1 MKYRVVVFGVKDTS
15 ENIVSFIQE
24 NVCPVD
30 LVITISPEVTKKN
43 QVAGYKGLSVLTDQY
58 GIPVHEADS
67 YFLTDEKTQK
77 FLSENEFDI
86 GISMGWQR
94 LIPLSVLDKFKFGIY
109 GFHGNCGYLPFGR
122 GRSPLNWSIILGDTR
137 FNLNL
142 FRYDEKADSPNVF
155 ATEMFSITAHDDI
168 RTAQY
173 KNMICSK
180 NLIKKLLA
188 AYQTGKIEI
197 RTCSKDFDSWYTKR
211 TAVDGKVDFHA
222 RTREIYNL
230 IRGVAAPFPG
240 AFAYIKDGRHDKEGG
255 EDAGIRDYHADPC
268 GEDQELK
275 GQKMI
280 IWEAHPFDE
289 MIDFSGYAPGEIIDI
304 FDQKLVVRTVDGSL
318 LIDKYESQK
327 EVKTGDILW

>member
-1 MKYRVVVFGVKDTS
+1 MQYRVVVFGVKDTS

-24 NVCPVD
+24 HICPVD
-30 LVITISPEVTKKN
+30 LVVTISPEVTKKN
-43 QVAGYKGLSVLTDQY
+43 QVSGYKGLSGLTEKY
-58 GIPVHEADS
+58 GIPVYEADS

-77 FLSENEFDI
+77 FFAENEFDI

-94 LIPLSVLDKFKFGIY
+94 LIPKSVLDRFAYGIY
-109 GFHGNCGYLPFGR
+109 GFHGNAGYLPFGR

-155 ATEMFSITAHDDI
+155 ATEMFSITPQDDI

-188 AYQTGKIEI
+188 AYKEGNISV
-197 RTCSKDFDSWYTKR
+197 RTDYKDFDSWYNKR
-211 TAVDGKVDFHA
+211 TAADGKIDFHG

-240 AFAYIKDGRHDKEGG
+240 AFAYVG
-255 EDAGIRDYHADPC
+255 E
-268 GEDQELK
+268 EK
-275 GQKMI
+275 VTV
-280 IWEAHPFDE
+280 WEAQPFDE
-289 MIDFSGYAPGEIIDI
+289 MIDFSAYAPGEVIDV
-304 FDQKLVVRTVDGSL
+304 FDNHPIVRTVDGSL
-318 LIDKYESQK
+318 LIKKYESEK
-327 EVKTGDILW
+327 ELQAGDVLS

>member
-1 MKYRVVVFGVKDTS
+1 MKYKVVVFGVKDTS

-24 NVCPVD
+24 KICPVD

-43 QVAGYKGLSVLTDQY
+43 QVSGYKGLSVLTEKY

-67 YFLTDEKTQK
+67 YFLTDEKTQA

-94 LIPLSVLDKFKFGIY
+94 LIPKSVLDHFEYGIY

-155 ATEMFSITAHDDI
+155 ATEMFSITPHDDI

-180 NLIKKLLA
+180 NLIRKLLA
-188 AYQTGKIEI
+188 AYETGSIAI
-197 RTCSKDFDSWYTKR
+197 RTESKDFDSWYQKR
-211 TAVDGKVDFHA
+211 TAIDGKVDFHK

-240 AFAYIKDGRHDKEGG
+240 AFAYVNE
-255 EDAGIRDYHADPC
+255 EQ
-268 GEDQELK
+268 EDQK
-275 GQKMI
+275 I
-280 IWEAHPFDE
+280 TIWEAHPFDE
-289 MIDFSGYAPGEIIDI
+289 MIDFSAYAPGEVIDI
-304 FDQKLVVRTVDGSL
+304 FDGKPVVRTVDGSL
-318 LIDKYESQK
+318 LIDRFDFSRDIR
-327 EVKTGDILW
+327 TGDILK

>member
-1 MKYRVVVFGVKDTS
+1 MQYRVVVFGVKDTS

-24 NVCPVD
+24 HICPVD
-30 LVITISPEVTKKN
+30 LVVTISPEVTKKN
-43 QVAGYKGLSVLTDQY
+43 QVSGYKGLSGLTEKY
-58 GIPVHEADS
+58 GIPVYEADS

-77 FLSENEFDI
+77 FFAENEFDI

-94 LIPLSVLDKFKFGIY
+94 LIPKSVLDRFAYGIY
-109 GFHGNCGYLPFGR
+109 GFHGNAGYLPFGR

-155 ATEMFSITAHDDI
+155 ATEMFSITPQDDI

-188 AYQTGKIEI
+188 AYKEGNISV
-197 RTCSKDFDSWYTKR
+197 RTDSKDFDSWYNKR
-211 TAVDGKVDFHA
+211 TAADGKIDFHG

-240 AFAYIKDGRHDKEGG
+240 AFAYAG
-255 EDAGIRDYHADPC
+255 E
-268 GEDQELK
+268 EK
-275 GQKMI
+275 VTV
-280 IWEAHPFDE
+280 WEAQPFDE
-289 MIDFSGYAPGEIIDI
+289 MIDFSAYAPGEVIDV
-304 FDQKLVVRTVDGSL
+304 FDNHPIVRTVDGSL
-318 LIDKYESQK
+318 LIKKYESEK
-327 EVKTGDILW
+327 ELQAGDVLS

>member
-1 MKYRVVVFGVKDTS
+1 MRYKVVVFGVKDTS

-24 NVCPVD
+24 HICPVD
-30 LVITISPEVTKKN
+30 LVVTISPEVTKKN
-43 QVAGYKGLSVLTDQY
+43 QVSGYKGLSGLTEKY
-58 GIPVHEADS
+58 GIPVYEADS

-77 FLSENEFDI
+77 FFAENEFDI

-94 LIPLSVLDKFKFGIY
+94 LIPKSVLDRFAYGIY
-109 GFHGNCGYLPFGR
+109 GFHGNAGYLPFGR

-155 ATEMFSITAHDDI
+155 ATEMFSITPQDDI

-188 AYQTGKIEI
+188 AYKEGNISV
-197 RTCSKDFDSWYTKR
+197 RTDYKDFDSWYNKR
-211 TAVDGKVDFHA
+211 TAADGKIDFHG

-240 AFAYIKDGRHDKEGG
+240 AFAYVG
-255 EDAGIRDYHADPC
+255 E
-268 GEDQELK
+268 EK
-275 GQKMI
+275 VTV
-280 IWEAHPFDE
+280 WEAQPFDE
-289 MIDFSGYAPGEIIDI
+289 MIDFSAYAPGEVIDV
-304 FDQKLVVRTVDGSL
+304 FDNHPIVRTVDGSL
-318 LIDKYESQK
+318 LIKKYESEK
-327 EVKTGDILW
+327 ELQAGDVLS

>member
-1 MKYRVVVFGVKDTS
+1 MQYRVVVFGVKDTS

-24 NVCPVD
+24 HICPVD
-30 LVITISPEVTKKN
+30 LVVTISPEVTKKN
-43 QVAGYKGLSVLTDQY
+43 QVSGYKGLSGLTEKY
-58 GIPVHEADS
+58 GIPVQEADS

-77 FLSENEFDI
+77 FFGENEFDI

-94 LIPLSVLDKFKFGIY
+94 LIPKSVLDRFAYGIY
-109 GFHGNCGYLPFGR
+109 GFHGNAGYLPFGR

-155 ATEMFSITAHDDI
+155 ATEMFSITPQDNI

-188 AYQTGKIEI
+188 AYKEGNISV
-197 RTCSKDFDSWYTKR
+197 RTDSKDFDSWYNKR
-211 TAVDGKVDFHA
+211 TAADGKIDFHG

-240 AFAYIKDGRHDKEGG
+240 AFAYAG
-255 EDAGIRDYHADPC
+255 E
-268 GEDQELK
+268 EK
-275 GQKMI
+275 VTV
-280 IWEAHPFDE
+280 WEAQPFDE
-289 MIDFSGYAPGEIIDI
+289 MIDFSAYAPGEVIDV
-304 FDQKLVVRTVDGSL
+304 FDGHPIVRTVDGSL
-318 LIDKYESQK
+318 LIKKYESAK
-327 EVKTGDILW
+327 ELQAGDVLA

>member
-1 MKYRVVVFGVKDTS
+1 MRYKVVVFGVKDTS
-15 ENIVSFIQE
+15 ENIVNFIQE
-24 NVCPVD
+24 HICPVD
-30 LVITISPEVTKKN
+30 LVVTISPEVTKKN
-43 QVAGYKGLSVLTDQY
+43 QVSGYKGLSGLTEKY
-58 GIPVHEADS
+58 GIPVQEADS

-77 FLSENEFDI
+77 FFGENEFDI

-94 LIPLSVLDKFKFGIY
+94 LIPKSVLDRFAYGIY
-109 GFHGNCGYLPFGR
+109 GFHGNAGYLPFGR

-155 ATEMFSITAHDDI
+155 ATEMFSITPQDDI

-188 AYQTGKIEI
+188 AYKEGNISV
-197 RTCSKDFDSWYTKR
+197 RTDSKDFDSWYNKR
-211 TAVDGKVDFHA
+211 TAADGKIDFHG

-240 AFAYIKDGRHDKEGG
+240 AFAYAG
-255 EDAGIRDYHADPC
+255 E
-268 GEDQELK
+268 EK
-275 GQKMI
+275 VTV
-280 IWEAHPFDE
+280 WEAQPFDE
-289 MIDFSGYAPGEIIDI
+289 MIDFSAYAPGEVIDV
-304 FDQKLVVRTVDGSL
+304 FDGHPIVRTVDGSL
-318 LIDKYESQK
+318 LIKKYESAK
-327 EVKTGDILW
+327 ELQAGDVLA

>member
-1 MKYRVVVFGVKDTS
+1 MRYKVVVFGVKDTS
-15 ENIVSFIQE
+15 ENIVTFIQE
-24 NVCPVD
+24 NICPVD

-43 QVAGYKGLSVLTDQY
+43 QVSGYLGLSGLTDKY

-67 YFLTDEKTQK
+67 YFLTDDKTVK
-77 FLSENEFDI
+77 LMEENEFDI

-94 LIPLSVLDKFKFGIY
+94 LIPPSVLDKFKYGVY

-142 FRYDEKADSPNVF
+142 FQYDEKADSPNVF
-155 ATEMFSITAHDDI
+155 ATEMFSITPHDDI

-180 NLIKKLLA
+180 KLIRKLLSD
-188 AYQTGKIEI
+188 YEKGTITIKRE
-197 RTCSKDFDSWYTKR
+197 SKDFDSWYNKR
-211 TAVDGKVDFHA
+211 TAADGKIDFRM

-240 AFAYIKDGRHDKEGG
+240 AFAYVGG
-255 EDAGIRDYHADPC
+255 EK
-268 GEDQELK
+268 LTV
-275 GQKMI
+275 
-280 IWEAHPFDE
+280 WEAHPFDE
-289 MIDFSGYAPGEIIDI
+289 IMDFSDYAPGQVIDI
-304 FDQKLVVRTVDGSL
+304 FDGKLIVRTVDGSL
-318 LIDKYESQK
+318 LIDRFECGR
-327 EVKTGDILW
+327 EVNILDMLE

>member
-1 MKYRVVVFGVKDTS
+1 MKYEVVVFGVKDTS

-24 NVCPVD
+24 NICPVD

-43 QVAGYKGLSVLTDQY
+43 QVSGYKGLSILTEKY

-94 LIPLSVLDKFKFGIY
+94 LIPPSVLDCFNFGIY
-109 GFHGNCGYLPFGR
+109 GFHGNSGYLPFGR

-155 ATEMFSITAHDDI
+155 ATEMFSITSHDDI

-180 NLIKKLLA
+180 NLIRKLLK
-188 AYQTGKIEI
+188 AYEDGSVSV
-197 RTCSKDFDSWYTKR
+197 RTTSKDFDSWYGKR
-211 TAVDGKVDFHA
+211 TATDGKVDFHA

-230 IRGVAAPFPG
+230 IRGVSAPFPG
-240 AFAYIKDGRHDKEGG
+240 AYAMLG
-255 EDAGIRDYHADPC
+255 EKKI
-268 GEDQELK
+268 
-275 GQKMI
+275 I

-304 FDQKLVVRTVDGSL
+304 FDGKLVVRTVDGSL
-318 LIDKYESQK
+318 LIDRYESEK
-327 EVKTGDILW
+327 DVVVGDILK

>member
-1 MKYRVVVFGVKDTS
+1 MQYRVVVFGVKDTS

-24 NVCPVD
+24 NICPVD
-30 LVITISPEVTKKN
+30 LVVTISPEVTKKN
-43 QVAGYKGLSVLTDQY
+43 QVSGYKGLSGLTEKY
-58 GIPVHEADS
+58 GIPVYEADS

-77 FLSENEFDI
+77 FFAENEFDI

-94 LIPLSVLDKFKFGIY
+94 LIPKSVLDRFAYGIY
-109 GFHGNCGYLPFGR
+109 GFHGNAGYLPFGR

-155 ATEMFSITAHDDI
+155 ATEMFSITPQDDI

-188 AYQTGKIEI
+188 AYKEGNISV
-197 RTCSKDFDSWYTKR
+197 RTDYKDFDSWYNKR
-211 TAVDGKVDFHA
+211 TAADGKIDFHG

-240 AFAYIKDGRHDKEGG
+240 AFAYVG
-255 EDAGIRDYHADPC
+255 E
-268 GEDQELK
+268 EK
-275 GQKMI
+275 VTV
-280 IWEAHPFDE
+280 WEAQPFDE
-289 MIDFSGYAPGEIIDI
+289 MIDFSAYAPGEVIDV
-304 FDQKLVVRTVDGSL
+304 FDNHPIVRTVDGSL
-318 LIDKYESQK
+318 LIKKYESEK
-327 EVKTGDILW
+327 ELQAGDVLS

>member
-1 MKYRVVVFGVKDTS
+1 MKYKVVVFGVKDTS
-15 ENIVSFIQE
+15 ENIVTFIQE
-24 NVCPVD
+24 QICPVD

-43 QVAGYKGLSVLTDQY
+43 QVSGYKGLSVLTEKY

-67 YFLTDEKTQK
+67 YFLTDEKTQN
-77 FLSENEFDI
+77 FMRENEFDI

-94 LIPLSVLDKFKFGIY
+94 LMPKSVLDCFKYGVY
-109 GFHGNCGYLPFGR
+109 GFHGNSGYLPFGR

-155 ATEMFSITAHDDI
+155 ATEMFSITPHDDI

-180 NLIKKLLA
+180 NLIRRLLK
-188 AYQTGKIEI
+188 AYGEDNIVI
-197 RTCSKDFDSWYTKR
+197 RTDSRDFDSWYEKR
-211 TAVDGKVDFHA
+211 TAADGKIDFHK

-240 AFAYIKDGRHDKEGG
+240 AFAMCKGREV
-255 EDAGIRDYHADPC
+255 RV
-268 GEDQELK
+268 
-275 GQKMI
+275 
-280 IWEAHPFDE
+280 WEAHPFDE
-289 MIDFSGYAPGEIIDI
+289 MIDFSAYAPGEVIDV
-304 FDQKLVVRTVDGSL
+304 FDNKLVVRTVDGSL
-318 LIDKYESQK
+318 LIDRYESAESLQA
-327 EVKTGDILW
+327 GDILE